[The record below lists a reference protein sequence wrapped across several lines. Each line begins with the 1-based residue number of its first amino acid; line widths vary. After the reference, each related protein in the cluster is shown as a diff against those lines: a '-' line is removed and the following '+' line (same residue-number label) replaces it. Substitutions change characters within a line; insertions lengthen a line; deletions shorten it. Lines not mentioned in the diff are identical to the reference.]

1 MFVLKHW
8 IFFEDI
14 SNFNKWKSLII
25 DKKFWMLRN
34 VMLSKG
40 NDNIAAKVISTE
52 NVEKNVEEVRRKNQT
67 YLLSKLLG
75 D

>member
-1 MFVLKHW
+1 ME
-8 IFFEDI
+8 IFNHRQKIWDA
-14 SNFNKWKSLII
+14 
-25 DKKFWMLRN
+25 RN

-67 YLLSKLLG
+67 YLFSKLLG